1 VSYSVPAV
9 ETAIKLLNYLK
20 ADAQGQRSL
29 AEVCDALDIPR
40 SSGFNIMKTMEKYG
54 FVRFDNDSKRY
65 SLGWALVEL
74 GARASEQMSYVEVLR
89 PYLRALGRATGL
101 TCVLAQRAGDNLIML
116 DKVESS
122 NDIRVTA
129 TVGQLYP
136 LAAGALG
143 KVLMAYLDVE
153 AIQSYVARRG
163 LPRATQNA
171 ITDVGVF
178 LEELVEVRRVGFAK
192 SFEEYVRGVNVVAS
206 PIFDSA
212 GRVELAVAAL
222 GLTSALPVEQVEEFG
237 SKVLTVA
244 RQMTSALGGA
254 WRGPLLQDSV
264 AQVIGEG
271 DDISPR

>member
-1 VSYSVPAV
+1 MSYSVPAV

-20 ADAQGQRSL
+20 ANAQGQKSL

-54 FVRFDNDSKRY
+54 FVKFDNDSKRY

-74 GARASEQMSYVEVLR
+74 GTKASEQMNYIEVVR
-89 PYLRALGRATGL
+89 PYLRALGRDTGL
-101 TCVLAQRAGDNLIML
+101 TCVLAQRAADQLMML

-143 KVLMAYLDVE
+143 KVLMAYLDAE
-153 AIQSYVARRG
+153 EIQSYVARCG
-163 LPRATQNA
+163 LPHATQNA
-171 ITDVGVF
+171 ITDAEVF
-178 LEELVEVRRVGFAK
+178 LGELAEVRRVGFAK

-206 PIFDSA
+206 PIFDPS
-212 GRVELAVAAL
+212 GRVELTVAAL
-222 GLTSALPVEQVEEFG
+222 GLTSALPTERVEEFG
-237 SKVLTVA
+237 GKVLTVA
-244 RQMTSALGGA
+244 QQMTSALGGA
-254 WRGPLLQDSV
+254 WRGPVPQC
-264 AQVIGEG
+264 
-271 DDISPR
+271 